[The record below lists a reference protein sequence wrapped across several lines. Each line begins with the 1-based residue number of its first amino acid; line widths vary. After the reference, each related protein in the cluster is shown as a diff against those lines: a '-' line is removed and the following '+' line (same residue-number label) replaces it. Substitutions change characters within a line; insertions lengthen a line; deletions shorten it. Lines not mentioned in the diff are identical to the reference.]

1 MRVETVRSSID
12 EVPLETSANLMED
25 PVRVDWIT
33 SRFSERAAGWLSEH
47 SRRHAPAPD
56 GATSRQAV
64 TDGVLLR
71 LLNRDRAR
79 QQRTPDSATVA
90 GAPDSPQP
98 GDDIGVDKP
107 VVRRSVTRYD
117 GPLLRAIFS
126 SCRSTEF
133 ESLPAPLVTALL
145 DSQFR
150 MHRLDRERRWSH
162 AVDEIIEY
170 RGVPAGRLTVSW
182 TSEEIRI
189 VDLSILPGYRGHGI
203 GTTLLMQLSADAAEA
218 ELPLRMMDTADRAR
232 DPLFVRLGFRVIAEF
247 GPDVEMER

>member
-1 MRVETVRSSID
+1 MRVETVLSSID
-12 EVPLETSANLMED
+12 EAPLETSATQMGD
-25 PVRVDWIT
+25 PVPVDWIT
-33 SRFSERAAGWLSEH
+33 TRFSERAAGWLSEYAQ
-47 SRRHAPAPD
+47 RHEPAPD
-56 GATSRQAV
+56 GGIARQAV
-64 TDGVLLR
+64 TDGVLRR

-79 QQRTPDSATVA
+79 LQRTPDSATVA
-90 GAPDSPQP
+90 GAPHSPEP
-98 GDDIGVDKP
+98 GHVGVDNP

-133 ESLPAPLVTALL
+133 ASLPAPLVTALL

-182 TSEEIRI
+182 TSEEIRV
-189 VDLSILPGYRGHGI
+189 VDLSILPGYQGHGI
-203 GTTLLMQLSADAAEA
+203 GTTLLTQLSADADEA